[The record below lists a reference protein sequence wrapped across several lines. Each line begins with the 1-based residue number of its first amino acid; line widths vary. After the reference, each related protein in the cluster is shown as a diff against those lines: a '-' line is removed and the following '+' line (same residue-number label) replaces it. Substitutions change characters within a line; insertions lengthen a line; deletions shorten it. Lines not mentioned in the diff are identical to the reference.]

1 MELDAIPQT
10 VSTETTSN
18 STQVHPTASSSI
30 VKTETYRI
38 TFCYGLMVFLGLAL
52 SLLALTL
59 LVIYVGVL
67 SQQTLFGTNFNQI
80 IYMILLRSLP
90 K

>member
-18 STQVHPTASSSI
+18 STQVHPTAASSI

-52 SLLALTL
+52 SLLALTA
-59 LVIYVGVL
+59 LVVYVGVL
-67 SQQTLFGTNFNQI
+67 SQQTLFGNLTTYFDI
-80 IYMILLRSLP
+80 STRL
-90 K
+90 

>member
-1 MELDAIPQT
+1 MELDAIPQA
-10 VSTETTSN
+10 ETASN
-18 STQVHPTASSSI
+18 STQVHPTASI

-80 IYMILLRSLP
+80 IYMILLGSLP